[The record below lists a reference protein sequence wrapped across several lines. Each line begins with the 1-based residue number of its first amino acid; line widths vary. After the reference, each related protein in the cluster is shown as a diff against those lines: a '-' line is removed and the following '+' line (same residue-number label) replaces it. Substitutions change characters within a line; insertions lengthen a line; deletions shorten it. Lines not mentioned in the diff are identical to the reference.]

1 MRDEARLAS
10 YAEIVARL
18 ARPLA
23 DRDAVLWLARL
34 DEAAFAR
41 LERLCLTMLAED
53 ADAAAVFGRAFARA
67 TALLDDTEEVA
78 APTAV
83 APSHVEP
90 SHVEPDTHDLA
101 VETDTL
107 PLSPPTKV
115 DTTHTLASTT
125 QAMAPRTPKSR

>member
-34 DEAAFAR
+34 DEAGFVR
-41 LERLCLTMLAED
+41 LERACLAMLADDPE
-53 ADAAAVFGRAFARA
+53 AAAVFGRAFARA

-78 APTAV
+78 AHTAVAPTAV
-83 APSHVEP
+83 APTQADP
-90 SHVEPDTHDLA
+90 KTRDLT

-107 PLSPPTKV
+107 PLSPPTTV
-115 DTTHTLASTT
+115 DTTHTLASKT